1 MDKLKLKKVAAYCRV
16 STERQA
22 EEQTIDVQKR
32 FIQEWADSHDAVITK
47 WYCDDGWSGDT
58 LVRPEL
64 DNLRGEVGSGVWDA
78 VVFIDRDR
86 LARTL
91 SYQEYVIRELLEKT
105 IDVIF
110 LNNPLAEDRQTRVL
124 QQMYGIVAEMERINI
139 AERMRKGK
147 IHKAKSGK
155 LVGHQAPYGYRY
167 HLKSGSEDGYF
178 EVNKAEA
185 EIVKMIFNWVA
196 DEGYS
201 MRKVVMRLYELGI
214 KPPKEKK
221 DSWAKSS
228 IARMLNRQDYIG
240 KSFYNRM
247 EAVVPRNPMNHEKYK
262 RVKKSSRK
270 ARPKTD
276 WLEIP
281 VPRIIDDELFYR
293 AKQRMNENFLYG
305 KRNKVY
311 EYLLSG
317 KVMCACGA
325 KRVGDGVRE
334 HHYYRCAA
342 RIYNY
347 PVSTEKCKYEG
358 VNAEV
363 LDAMVWNK
371 LLELLAEPSLI
382 KSQAQKWNDK
392 QGKTMDKSQDE
403 IKRLKGVLETLTDAE
418 KRYTRAYA
426 TKLIDFEQYKNEMKE
441 VKAKKETIESKIK
454 DFNEQA
460 PDDAVNLD
468 SFESVCD
475 TIYYS
480 IKHSVASEKQEYLR
494 NLIVSIYVKERRN
507 ALVNG
512 HIPVSVQ
519 AQNVGY
525 ESISRN
531 YWVAK
536 CGEEYFV

>member
-1 MDKLKLKKVAAYCRV
+1 MDKVKKVAAYCRV

-32 FIQEWADSHDAVITK
+32 FIQEWADANNATITQ

-58 LVRPEL
+58 LDRPEL
-64 DNLRGEVGSGVWDA
+64 DNLRSEVGSGVWDA

-155 LVGHQAPYGYRY
+155 LVGHHAPYGYKY
-167 HLKSGSEDGYF
+167 HLKSGTEDGYF
-178 EVNKAEA
+178 EIYEPEA
-185 EIVKMIFNWVA
+185 EIVRMIFRWVA

-201 MRKVVMRLYELGI
+201 MRRVVMRLYELGI
-214 KPPKEKK
+214 KPPKGKR

-240 KSFYNRM
+240 ISFYNRM
-247 EAVVPRNPMNHEKYK
+247 EAVVPRNPMTHGKYK

-270 ARPKTD
+270 ARPKTE

-281 VPRIIDDELFYR
+281 VPRIIDDELFAR
-293 AKQRMNENFLYG
+293 AKQRMQENFLYG
-305 KRNKVY
+305 KRNKSY
-311 EYLLSG
+311 DYLLTG

-325 KRVGDGVRE
+325 KRVGDGVRD

-358 VNAEV
+358 VNAEI

-382 KSQAQKWNDK
+382 KLQAQKWNDK
-392 QGKTMDKSQDE
+392 QGKTIDKSQE
-403 IKRLKGVLETLTDAE
+403 ETKRLKGVLETLTDAE

-426 TKLIDFEQYKNEMKE
+426 TKLISFEQYKSEMKE
-441 VKAKKETIESKIK
+441 VKSKKDALELKIQ
-454 DFNEQA
+454 DFVEKAHN
-460 PDDAVNLD
+460 DAVNLD
-468 SFESVCD
+468 SFENVCD
-475 TIYYS
+475 TIY
-480 IKHSVASEKQEYLR
+480 HSLKYTEDRQEYLR
-494 NLIVSIYVKERRN
+494 NLIVSIYVGERRK

-512 HIPVSVQ
+512 RIPLISQ
-519 AQNVGY
+519 AQNIQY
-525 ESISRN
+525 ESISRDRRPS
-531 YWVAK
+531 
-536 CGEEYFV
+536 